1 VLRFHLIILCLIGSL
16 RPAFTW
22 LSVSFLRQIVGAL
35 CTCRLP
41 HQDLQFPDPP
51 TIFTKLISSIMS
63 SSTSSPSGSPPGSPS
78 ERFKPLEA
86 PTMPAGDRT
95 LGRDVLIYD
104 ANDPDEVLGG
114 LVLTNGVTNANFY
127 SMVEIMIIFGGGFSL
142 LDESGTKIDRDDCPL
157 QPGNYFIDTDGRLL
171 YSTHSSM
178 ITWLIDKQI
187 PSKLITSRYLPA
199 HLLSRRE
206 LVSMSSV
213 TLSVSEMADALYQGQ
228 EQFML
233 GEDAGEASRLH
244 TSFH

>member
-1 VLRFHLIILCLIGSL
+1 
-16 RPAFTW
+16 
-22 LSVSFLRQIVGAL
+22 
-35 CTCRLP
+35 
-41 HQDLQFPDPP
+41 
-51 TIFTKLISSIMS
+51 
-63 SSTSSPSGSPPGSPS
+63 
-78 ERFKPLEA
+78 
-86 PTMPAGDRT
+86 MPAGDRT

-142 LDESGTKIDRDDCPL
+142 LDEGGTKIDRDDCPL

-187 PSKLITSRYLPA
+187 PSKLTTSRYLPA

-213 TLSVSEMADALYQGQ
+213 TPSVSEMADALYQGQ